1 LGGERIRRKKSSFW
15 SNIDRNLFTL
25 KAFDDELSKA
35 FLKISLIDYYLKL
48 VG

>member
-25 KAFDDELSKA
+25 KAFDNSSSKA
-35 FLKISLIDYYLKL
+35 FFKNFVK
-48 VG
+48 GTHQ